1 MADEASSKRK
11 LDFSIDWGEVE
22 KDIGKVVDTYRR
34 QVRLPGFRPGK
45 APPAVVR
52 ARHWKDIKQEVIERL
67 LPKLFWERA
76 KEEGLKVVGAPDVAD
91 LHFENGEPVTFRAE
105 FDVQPEFELGE
116 YLRLEVP
123 YTEPQVT
130 DDEVSQEL
138 ERLREQHV
146 SYLNLDPRPLEDG
159 DIAVLSLKS
168 VGDSPK
174 IDQDEMMLGIGEE
187 STLPD
192 FSDNL
197 RGKSP
202 GDEAEF
208 DVKYPDDY
216 GSEQLS
222 GKTVRFHAKVVG
234 LRKKELPELDDEFAS
249 EVGNFPSLDELRT
262 QIRESIAA
270 HRRRHEMSTAKDKL
284 VDKLVAQHP
293 FPVPEAMV
301 DRQIANRAERQLR
314 QLAEQGVDPAKLDLD
329 WSKIRDGQREGAV
342 RDVRAEFIL
351 ERIAEVEAIEVSS
364 DELDEQVRRY
374 AEQNKKKVADAR
386 AELAEDGTL
395 DRVKVQMR
403 NEKALNFLF
412 DEAQKVD
419 QEVSAAGDT

>member
-1 MADEASSKRK
+1 MAEEASGKRE
-11 LDFSIDWGEVE
+11 LNFSIEWSEVE
-22 KDIGKVVDTYRR
+22 KDIAQVVDTYRR

-45 APPAVVR
+45 APAPVVR

-67 LPKLFWERA
+67 LPKFFWERA
-76 KEEGLKVVGAPDVAD
+76 KQDGLKVVGSPDVAD
-91 LHFENGEPVTFRAE
+91 LHFENGQPVTFRAE

-123 YTEPQVT
+123 YTEPEVT
-130 DDEVSQEL
+130 DEEVVQEL

-146 SYLNLDPRPLEDG
+146 SYLNLDARALEDG
-159 DIAVLSLKS
+159 DVAVLSLKS

-192 FSDNL
+192 FSNNL

-216 GSEQLS
+216 SSEQLS

-234 LRKKELPELDDEFAS
+234 LRKKELPELDDAFAS
-249 EVGNFPSLDELRT
+249 DVGNFPSLDELRT

-270 HRRRHEMSTAKDKL
+270 HRRGHEMSAAKDKL
-284 VDKLVAQHP
+284 VDRLVAEHP
-293 FPVPEAMV
+293 FPVPEKMV

-314 QLAEQGVDPAKLDLD
+314 MLSEQGVDPSKLDLD
-329 WSKIRDGQREGAV
+329 WSKIRDDQREGAV
-342 RDVRAEFIL
+342 RDVRAGFIL
-351 ERIAEVEAIEVSS
+351 ERIAQAEAIEVSS
-364 DELDEQVRRY
+364 DELDEQIRRY
-374 AEQNKKKVADAR
+374 AEQNKKRVADAR

-403 NEKALNFLF
+403 NEKTLNFLF

-419 QEVSAAGDT
+419 QEVSAASET

>member
-1 MADEASSKRK
+1 MADEASSKRE
-11 LDFSIDWGEVE
+11 LDFSIEWSEVE
-22 KDIGKVVDTYRR
+22 KDIAQVVDVYRR
-34 QVRLPGFRPGK
+34 KARMPGFRPGK
-45 APPAVVR
+45 APAAVVR
-52 ARHWKDIKQEVIERL
+52 ARHWKDIKDEVIERL
-67 LPKLFWERA
+67 LPKLFRERV
-76 KEEGLKVVGAPDVAD
+76 EEDGLKVVGAPSVTD
-91 LHFENGEPVTFRAE
+91 LHFEDGEPVTFRAE

-130 DDEVSQEL
+130 DEEVNQEL
-138 ERLREQHV
+138 ERVREQHV

-208 DVKYPDDY
+208 DVTYPDDY
-216 GSEQLS
+216 GSEKLS
-222 GKTVRFHAKVVG
+222 GKTVRFQAKVVG
-234 LRKKELPELDDEFAS
+234 LRKKELPELDDDFAS

-270 HRRRHEMSTAKDKL
+270 HRRGHEMSAAKDKL
-284 VDKLVAQHP
+284 VDTLVAQH
-293 FPVPEAMV
+293 
-301 DRQIANRAERQLR
+301 Q
-314 QLAEQGVDPAKLDLD
+314 
-329 WSKIRDGQREGAV
+329 AV
-342 RDVRAEFIL
+342 ESSRKPW
-351 ERIAEVEAIEVSS
+351 AI
-364 DELDEQVRRY
+364 
-374 AEQNKKKVADAR
+374 K
-386 AELAEDGTL
+386 
-395 DRVKVQMR
+395 
-403 NEKALNFLF
+403 
-412 DEAQKVD
+412 
-419 QEVSAAGDT
+419 